1 MISKLNQPWGRL
13 VVVLLAGLVAVF
25 EGGPLS
31 AGTDGE
37 SQSHDNSPHL
47 LVGRRLF
54 EKETFGGNGRTC
66 ETCHSRDTG
75 TVSPEDAQRRITR
88 DQRDP
93 LFLGDGSDDGASSGA
108 ERMLTHATVLVTVP
122 LADNVRLAADPNDTT
137 AVFRRGI
144 PTTLNTPALD
154 PVLMWDGRHHTLDA
168 QARSAILGHAAA
180 TRTPTAKE
188 LERIAEFER
197 SRPFFSSHSLWSFAI
212 TGRAPVLPHG
222 RTASEKRGRE
232 FFDDVPLG
240 KGNSKRGTC
249 AVCHS
254 GPMLNET
261 NQFIPVPPRRR
272 GGRFQSIF
280 VSELNAIGNPVQEFI
295 FQMPDGTTRRVL
307 SPDPGRAAVTGSLD
321 FEHLN
326 AFKIPPLWGVAN
338 TAPYFH
344 DNSAKTLEDVMLHY
358 KKFFAAV
365 TDPVI
370 DGDPAIDLTDQD
382 QQDIIA
388 FLRLLR

>member
-1 MISKLNQPWGRL
+1 MIPTIAQTWGRL
-13 VVVLLAGLVAVF
+13 AIALLACFAGSA
-25 EGGPLS
+25 GASLS
-31 AGTDGE
+31 AVTGSE
-37 SQSHDNSPHL
+37 SKNADNSPHL
-47 LVGRRLF
+47 LVGQRLF

-66 ETCHSRDTG
+66 DTCHGRETG
-75 TVSPEDAQRRITR
+75 TVSPEDAQRRMAR
-88 DQRDP
+88 DPHDP
-93 LFLGDGSDDGASSGA
+93 LFAGDGSDDGAGNGA

-122 LADNVRLAADPNDTT
+122 LADNVRLAADPIATT

-154 PVLMWDGRHHTLDA
+154 PVLMWDGRQPSLDA
-168 QARSAILGHAAA
+168 QAQSAILGHAAA
-180 TRTPTAKE
+180 TRMPTAKE

-197 SRPFFSSHSLWSFAI
+197 SRPFFSSHTLWSFAVN
-212 TGRAPVLPHG
+212 GRPPVLPPG
-222 RTASEKRGRE
+222 RTESEKRGRE
-232 FFDDVPLG
+232 FFEDVPLG

-261 NQFIPVPPRRR
+261 NEFIPVAPRRR

-295 FQMPDGTTRRVL
+295 FRASDGTTKRVL
-307 SPDPGRAAVTGSLD
+307 TPDPGRAAVTGSMD

-358 KKFFAAV
+358 KKFFAIV
-365 TDPVI
+365 TDPMI
-370 DGDPAIDLTDQD
+370 DGDPAIDLTEQN

-388 FLRLLR
+388 FMKLLR

>member
-1 MISKLNQPWGRL
+1 
-13 VVVLLAGLVAVF
+13 
-25 EGGPLS
+25 
-31 AGTDGE
+31 
-37 SQSHDNSPHL
+37 L
-47 LVGRRLF
+47 LVGQRLF

-66 ETCHSRDTG
+66 DTCHGRETG
-75 TVSPEDAQRRITR
+75 TVSPEDAQRRMAR
-88 DQRDP
+88 DPHDP
-93 LFLGDGSDDGASSGA
+93 LFAGDGSDDGAGNGA

-122 LADNVRLAADPNDTT
+122 LADNVRLAADPIATT

-154 PVLMWDGRHHTLDA
+154 PVLMWDGRQPSLDA
-168 QARSAILGHAAA
+168 QAQSAILGHAAA
-180 TRTPTAKE
+180 TRMPTGKE

-197 SRPFFSSHSLWSFAI
+197 SRPFFSSHTLWSFAVN
-212 TGRAPVLPHG
+212 GRPPVLPPG
-222 RTASEKRGRE
+222 RTESEERGRE
-232 FFDDVPLG
+232 FFEDVPLG

-261 NQFIPVPPRRR
+261 NEFIPVAPRRR

-295 FQMPDGTTRRVL
+295 FRASDGTTKRVL
-307 SPDPGRAAVTGSLD
+307 TPDPGRAAVTGSMD

-344 DNSAKTLEDVMLHY
+344 ANSAKTLEDVMLHY
-358 KKFFAAV
+358 KKFFAIV
-365 TDPVI
+365 TDPMI
-370 DGDPAIDLTDQD
+370 DGDPAIDLTEQN

-388 FLRLLR
+388 FMKLLR